1 MNPNVFL
8 LTTLLLVFLSCD
20 AHAQKS
26 ISDLPPAQASALQE
40 FLSKQ
45 QNLVL
50 LTEEKY
56 DQSILREMRKNF
68 GARLKPSY
76 RSGDFNRDGV
86 QDFAVI
92 LLKEGSPPED
102 QGAGMAESHRYLH
115 DVTVVIFNGSAGSYK
130 PVFVKATQA
139 PLVCFLNLDYQKR
152 LTFLIYETGDGF
164 RMTPVKRGYR
174 LDPYPDH

>member
-1 MNPNVFL
+1 MTQNFSL
-8 LTTLLLVFLSCD
+8 LTALLLVLLSCD

-26 ISDLPPAQASALQE
+26 ISDLPPAHASALKE

-45 QNLVL
+45 KNLVL
-50 LTEEKY
+50 LSEEAY
-56 DQSILREMRKNF
+56 DQSILKDMRKFF

-92 LLKEGSPPED
+92 LLKEGSPPKD
-102 QGAGMAESHRYLH
+102 QGSGIAESHRYLH
-115 DVTVVIFNGSAGSYK
+115 DVTVVIFNGTAGAYK

-139 PLVCFLNLDYQKR
+139 PLLCLLNLNSQKR
-152 LTFLIYETGDGF
+152 LTFGVYETDEGF
-164 RMTPVKRGYR
+164 SMTPVRGGYR
-174 LDPYPDH
+174 IQYH